1 MKKIF
6 VVEFGGTPSR
16 AELLRVE
23 LCTAGLYPDME
34 LIIYPLD
41 KDIWGLVLNG
51 INSRDLCSNYRVL
64 NHLSSNSEFASSG
77 CYTRKR
83 VSL

>member
-16 AELLRVE
+16 AELFASGE

-41 KDIWGLVLNG
+41 KDTWGLVLNG
-51 INSRDLCSNYRVL
+51 INSEGFMQYLPGFEPSIL
-64 NHLSSNSEFASSG
+64 
-77 CYTRKR
+77 K
-83 VSL
+83 